1 METKKDNVPFSE
13 RHPNLNVLLGLVVL
27 LILLATAIGLIYAG
41 GKFICS
47 GMVEFV
53 DWLSSLSS
61 KMDAVV
67 IVALITGVVSIV
79 GVIISSIV
87 SKIIDYRKSR
97 QEYLAKKREEPYGE
111 FVDMIYKVQ
120 QNAKDKDS
128 YTQEEMVHD
137 LFRFSKQITLWGSS
151 NVVKKWVK
159 FRENAVSPDPGTNNL
174 LLMEEIMNEMRKDL
188 GLKKVN
194 KGDLLSFFIND
205 IKQAL
210 KK

>member
-205 IKQAL
+205 IKQSL